1 MRVRQLYG
9 FVRRENKEK
18 SMRSSGCLR
27 HSFSVLSVSVLLLA
41 LSPVVRAQAGAEAGD
56 FSYAVPERVIIQDVT
71 VSGVEYIDPRVL
83 LDIVGLRKGD
93 TISLPGSEITAA
105 VKKLNSQNLFSSV
118 SINLAHREADHVV
131 LDIHLQEQPRISRIE
146 YVGVK
151 RGAKKDLEEK
161 LSLKAG
167 QQATEATLDQAKRV
181 IRKYYLDK
189 GFLRVK
195 VDARRQ
201 QDTLNL
207 NAVVVTFVVDRGK
220 KVKVK
225 EIDFEGNTAFKDSKL
240 RWKAFKK
247 TKRINWNIFNSKK
260 FIAERYKEDLGNLVD
275 YYNKYGYR
283 DAVVVRDS
291 VYDIS
296 DKRVGIKVWLDEGN
310 QYHLRD
316 VKWVGNTV
324 YPSPVLDQM
333 LGMGKSDVYDQE
345 LLHKRLF
352 VDENSVSTMYMDE
365 GYLFFNIQPVE
376 TDVSNDSVTL
386 EMRIMEGP
394 QATIS
399 AVEILGND
407 RTNEHVIRRELRT
420 YPGDLFSKTNIMRSM
435 RELAALGY
443 FNPETLGI
451 NPIPNVADGT
461 VKLQYTVEEKS
472 SDQLELS
479 AGWGAGMFVGT
490 LGLRFANFSIQNL
503 FKKEAWR
510 PIPTGDG
517 QSLSIHW
524 STNGTQYQSLNL
536 SFVEPWLGGR
546 KPTSLSLSFMYSKY
560 DYSKFLWNPSDDFFK
575 IIGGTMGI
583 GTRLKW
589 PDDFFTIYGELSY
602 QHFVLR
608 NWRDEF
614 IFSNGN
620 TNNLSFKVVWGR
632 NSVDQPIYPR
642 SGSNFSLSLQLTPPY
657 SYFNKKDYKSPDM
670 LPSERYKWIEYHK
683 WTAKAQWYAAL
694 WGDLVLYLGAH
705 MGYLGYYNKDVGY
718 SPFEGFDVGGDGLA
732 GYNYI
737 YGREAVGLRG
747 YANSSLTPRVQN
759 GARMANIYDKFTME
773 LRYPIIL
780 KPQSSIYVLLF
791 AEGGNAWYDL
801 NKFNPFEIHRSVGA
815 GVRVFLPMLGML
827 GFDIAYGFDPVIGNP
842 DANKWQP
849 HFLIGMPLQ

>member
-9 FVRRENKEK
+9 FARRENKEK

-27 HSFSVLSVSVLLLA
+27 HSFSVLIVSVLLLA

-93 TISLPGSEITAA
+93 TISLPGSEITTA

-118 SINLAHREADHVV
+118 SINLAHREANHVV

-201 QDTLNL
+201 RDTLNL

-260 FIAERYKEDLGNLVD
+260 FIAEKYKEDLGNLVD

-589 PDDFFTIYGELSY
+589 PDDFFTVYGELSY

-827 GFDIAYGFDPVIGNP
+827 GFDIAYGFDPVIGNA

>member
-1 MRVRQLYG
+1 M
-9 FVRRENKEK
+9 
-18 SMRSSGCLR
+18 R
-27 HSFSVLSVSVLLLA
+27 HSFSILSVGVLLLA
-41 LSPVVRAQAGAEAGD
+41 LLPGVRAQEGAGAGN
-56 FSYAVPERVIIQDVT
+56 FSYAVPERVVIQDVT

-118 SINLAHREADHVV
+118 SINLAHREADHVI

-146 YVGVK
+146 YEGVK
-151 RGAKKDLEEK
+151 RSAKKDLEEK

-195 VDARRQ
+195 VDVRRR

-260 FIAERYKEDLGNLVD
+260 FIAERYKEDLGNLID

-316 VKWVGNTV
+316 IKWVGNTV

-420 YPGDLFSKTNIMRSM
+420 YPGDLFSKTNIMRSL

-510 PIPTGDG
+510 PIPSGDG

-657 SYFNKKDYKSPDM
+657 SYFSKKDYKSPDM

-827 GFDIAYGFDPVIGNP
+827 GFDIAYGFDPVIGNA

>member
-1 MRVRQLYG
+1 M
-9 FVRRENKEK
+9 
-18 SMRSSGCLR
+18 R

-510 PIPTGDG
+510 PIPSGDG

-827 GFDIAYGFDPVIGNP
+827 GFDIAYGFDPVIGNA

>member
-1 MRVRQLYG
+1 M
-9 FVRRENKEK
+9 
-18 SMRSSGCLR
+18 R

-41 LSPVVRAQAGAEAGD
+41 LSPMVRAQAGAKAGD

-195 VDARRQ
+195 VDAHRQ

-220 KVKVK
+220 KVKIK

-260 FIAERYKEDLGNLVD
+260 FIAEKYKEDLGNLID

-291 VYDIS
+291 VYDMS

-345 LLHKRLF
+345 LLQKRLF

-510 PIPTGDG
+510 PIPSGDG

-705 MGYLGYYNKDVGY
+705 LGYLGYYNKDVGY

>member
-1 MRVRQLYG
+1 
-9 FVRRENKEK
+9 
-18 SMRSSGCLR
+18 MRSSGCLR

-41 LSPVVRAQAGAEAGD
+41 LSPMVRAQAGAEAGD

-71 VSGVEYIDPRVL
+71 VSGVEYIAPRVL

-151 RGAKKDLEEK
+151 RSARKDLEEK

-220 KVKVK
+220 KVKIK

-240 RWKAFKK
+240 RWKGFKK

-345 LLHKRLF
+345 LLQKRLF

-524 STNGTQYQSLNL
+524 STNGTQYQSLSL

-589 PDDFFTIYGELSY
+589 PDDFFTVYGELSY

-780 KPQSSIYVLLF
+780 KPQSSIYALLF

-849 HFLIGMPLQ
+849 HFLINMPLQ

>member
-510 PIPTGDG
+510 PIPSGDG

-657 SYFNKKDYKSPDM
+657 SYFSKKDYKSPDM

>member
-1 MRVRQLYG
+1 
-9 FVRRENKEK
+9 
-18 SMRSSGCLR
+18 MRSSGCLR

-41 LSPVVRAQAGAEAGD
+41 LSPMVRAQAGAEVGD

-220 KVKVK
+220 KVKIK

-260 FIAERYKEDLGNLVD
+260 FIAEKYKEDLGNLVD

-345 LLHKRLF
+345 LLQKRLF

-510 PIPTGDG
+510 PIPSGDG

-705 MGYLGYYNKDVGY
+705 LGYLGYYNKDVGY

>member
-1 MRVRQLYG
+1 
-9 FVRRENKEK
+9 
-18 SMRSSGCLR
+18 MRSSGRLNFLLR
-27 HSFSVLSVSVLLLA
+27 LLSIGVLLLA
-41 LSPVVRAQAGAEAGD
+41 LTVQAHAQKSEAD
-56 FSYAVPERVIIQDVT
+56 FSYATPRRVVIQDVT

-83 LDIVGLRKGD
+83 LQIVGLRKGD
-93 TISLPGSEITAA
+93 TISLPGNEITAA
-105 VKKLNSQNLFSSV
+105 VKKLYSQSLFSNV
-118 SINLAHREADHVV
+118 SINLAHQESDYVI
-131 LDIHLQEQPRISRIE
+131 LDIHVEEQPRISRIE

-151 RGAKKDLEEK
+151 RGARKDLGEK

-167 QQATEATLDQAKRV
+167 QQATEATLDQAKRT
-181 IRKYYLDK
+181 IEKYYLDK
-189 GFLRVK
+189 GYRHVK
-195 VDARRQ
+195 VSARKAVDAQ
-201 QDTLNL
+201 NQ
-207 NAVVVTFVVDRGK
+207 NAVVVTFEVERGK

-225 EIDFEGNTAFKDSKL
+225 EIEFVGNTAFKAGKL
-240 RWKAFKK
+240 RWKGFKK

-260 FIAERYKEDLGNLVD
+260 FIAENYKEDLKNLID
-275 YYNKYGYR
+275 YYNKHGYR

-291 VYDIS
+291 VYNIN
-296 DKRVGIKVWLDEGN
+296 DKRVGIKVWLDEGG
-310 QYHLRD
+310 QYHIRD

-324 YPSPVLDQM
+324 YPSPVLNQM
-333 LGMGKSDVYDQE
+333 LGMGASDVYDQE

-365 GYLFFNIQPVE
+365 GYLFFNVQPVE
-376 TDVSNDSVTL
+376 TNVANDSVTL
-386 EMRIMEGP
+386 EMRIVEGP

-399 AVEILGND
+399 EVEILGNN

-420 YPGDLFSKTNIMRSM
+420 YPGDLFSKTNIMRSL

-451 NPIPNVADGT
+451 NPVPNVSDGT

-472 SDQLELS
+472 ADQLELS

-490 LGLRFANFSIQNL
+490 LGVKFANFSVQRL

-510 PIPTGDG
+510 PIPSGDG

-524 STNGTQYQSLNL
+524 STNGTQYQSLNF

-546 KPTSLSLSFMYSKY
+546 KPTSLSLSFLYSKY
-560 DYSKFLWNPSDDFFK
+560 DYSKFLWNPSDDYFK
-575 IIGGTMGI
+575 IIGGAVGI
-583 GTRLKW
+583 GTRLQW
-589 PDDFFTIYGELSY
+589 PDDYFTIYGEVSY

-614 IFSNGN
+614 IFSNGR
-620 TNNLSFKVVWGR
+620 TNNLSLKLVWGR

-657 SYFNKKDYKSPDM
+657 SKFNGKDYSSPDM
-670 LPSERYKWIEYHK
+670 QPNERYKWIEYHK

-694 WGDLVLYLGAH
+694 WGDLVLFLNAQL
-705 MGYLGYYNKDVGY
+705 GYLGYYNKTVGY
-718 SPFEGFDVGGDGLA
+718 SPFEVFDVGGDGLA

-759 GARMANIYDKFTME
+759 GARMANIYDKFTVE

-780 KPQSSIYVLLF
+780 KPQSSIYALVF

-827 GFDIAYGFDPVIGNP
+827 GFDIAYGFDPVVGNP

>member
-9 FVRRENKEK
+9 FARRENKEK

-41 LSPVVRAQAGAEAGD
+41 LSPMVRAQAGAEAGD

-510 PIPTGDG
+510 PIPSGDG

>member
-1 MRVRQLYG
+1 MLLFVYAPRTQAQQT
-9 FVRRENKEK
+9 VRR
-18 SMRSSGCLR
+18 G
-27 HSFSVLSVSVLLLA
+27 A
-41 LSPVVRAQAGAEAGD
+41 LS
-56 FSYAVPERVIIQDVT
+56 YAAPERVVIQDVT
-71 VSGVEYIDPRVL
+71 ISGVEYIDPRVL
-83 LDIVGLRKGD
+83 LDIIGLRKGD
-93 TISLPGSEITAA
+93 TISVPGREVTAA
-105 VKKLNSQNLFSSV
+105 VKKLYAQNLFSNV

-131 LDIHLQEQPRISRIE
+131 LDIHLEEQPRISRIE
-146 YVGVK
+146 YKGVK
-151 RGAKKDLEEK
+151 RSARKDLEEK
-161 LSLKAG
+161 LTLKPG
-167 QQATEATLDQAKRV
+167 QQATESTLDQAKRT

-189 GFLRVK
+189 GFLRAK
-195 VDARRQ
+195 VDARRA
-201 QDTLNL
+201 QDTLNT
-207 NAVVVTFVVDRGK
+207 NAVVITFVVNRGK

-225 EIDFEGNTAFKDSKL
+225 EIEFEGNTAFKDSKL
-240 RWKAFKK
+240 RWKGFKK

-260 FIAERYKEDLGNLVD
+260 FIAENYKEDLHNLIN

-296 DKRVGIKVWLDEGN
+296 EKRVGIKVWLDEGR
-310 QYHLRD
+310 QYHIRD
-316 VKWVGNTV
+316 VHWIGNTV
-324 YPSPVLDQM
+324 YPAPVLDRV
-333 LGMGKSDVYDQE
+333 LGMGKSDIYDQE
-345 LLHKRLF
+345 MLQKRLL

-365 GYLFFNIQPVE
+365 GYLFFNVQPVE
-376 TDVSNDSVTL
+376 TDMTNDSVTL

-399 AVEILGND
+399 SVEILGND

-420 YPGDLFSKTNIMRSM
+420 YPGDLFSKTNIMRSL

-472 SDQLELS
+472 ADQLELS

-490 LGLRFANFSIQNL
+490 LGVRFTNFSLQSL
-503 FKKEAWR
+503 FKKDAWR
-510 PIPTGDG
+510 PIPSGDG

-524 STNGTQYQSLNL
+524 STNGTQYQSLNF

-575 IIGGTMGI
+575 IIGGALGI
-583 GTRLKW
+583 GTRLQW
-589 PDDFFTIYGELSY
+589 PDDFFTIYGEVAY

-614 IFSNGN
+614 IFSNGR
-620 TNNLSFKVVWGR
+620 TNNLSLKLVWGR

-657 SYFNKKDYKSPDM
+657 SYFTKKDFTSPVM
-670 LPSERYKWIEYHK
+670 PPSERYKWIEYHK

-694 WGDLVLYLGAH
+694 WGDLVLYLNSQ
-705 MGYLGYYNKDVGY
+705 MGYLGYYNKDIGY
-718 SPFEGFDVGGDGLA
+718 SPFEGFDLGGDGLA
-732 GYNYI
+732 GYNFL
-737 YGREAVGLRG
+737 YGRESIGLRG

-759 GARMANIYDKFTME
+759 GARMANIYDKFTVE
-773 LRYPIIL
+773 LRYPIVL

-801 NKFNPFEIHRSVGA
+801 NKFNPFDIHRSVGA

-827 GFDIAYGFDPVIGNP
+827 GFDIGYGFDPVIGNP

-849 HFLIGMPLQ
+849 HFLIGMPIQ

>member
-260 FIAERYKEDLGNLVD
+260 FIAERYKEDLGNLID

-316 VKWVGNTV
+316 IKWVGNTV

-510 PIPTGDG
+510 PIPSGDG

-827 GFDIAYGFDPVIGNP
+827 GFDIAYGFDPVIGNA

>member
-1 MRVRQLYG
+1 MG
-9 FVRRENKEK
+9 A
-18 SMRSSGCLR
+18 G
-27 HSFSVLSVSVLLLA
+27 VLLLVCAPQIHAQESVRAGA
-41 LSPVVRAQAGAEAGD
+41 LS
-56 FSYAVPERVIIQDVT
+56 YASPERVVIQDVT

-83 LDIVGLRKGD
+83 LDIIGLRKGD
-93 TISLPGSEITAA
+93 TISIPGREITAA
-105 VKKLNSQNLFSSV
+105 VKKLYAQNLFSSV
-118 SINLAHREADHVV
+118 SISVAHREADHVV
-131 LDIHLQEQPRISRIE
+131 LDVHLEEQPRISRIE
-146 YVGVK
+146 YEGVK

-161 LSLKAG
+161 LTLKPG
-167 QQATEATLDQAKRV
+167 QQATEATLDQAKRT

-189 GFLRVK
+189 GYLHAK
-195 VDARRQ
+195 VDARQ
-201 QDTLNL
+201 TQDTLNA

-220 KVKVK
+220 KIKIK
-225 EIDFEGNTAFKDSKL
+225 EIEFEGNTAFKDSKL
-240 RWKAFKK
+240 RWKGFKK

-260 FIAERYKEDLGNLVD
+260 FIAENYKEDLHNLIN

-283 DAVVVRDS
+283 DAVVLRDS
-291 VYDIS
+291 VYEIS
-296 DKRVGIKVWLDEGN
+296 DNRVGIKVWLDEGA
-310 QYHLRD
+310 QYHIRD
-316 VKWVGNTV
+316 VHWIGNTV
-324 YPSPVLDQM
+324 YPSPVLDRV
-333 LGMGKSDVYDQE
+333 LGLGKSDVYDQE
-345 LLHKRLF
+345 MLQKRLYI
-352 VDENSVSTMYMDE
+352 DENSISTLYMDD
-365 GYLFFNIQPVE
+365 GYLFFNVQPVE
-376 TDVSNDSVTL
+376 TEMSNDSVTL
-386 EMRIMEGP
+386 EMRIVEGP

-399 AVEILGND
+399 SVEILGND

-420 YPGDLFSKTNIMRSM
+420 YPGDLFSKTNIMRSL

-472 SDQLELS
+472 ADQLELS

-490 LGLRFANFSIQNL
+490 LGLRFTNFSLQNF

-510 PIPTGDG
+510 PIPSGDG
-517 QSLSIHW
+517 QRLSIHW
-524 STNGTQYQSLNL
+524 STNGRQYQSFNF

-546 KPTSLSLSFMYSKY
+546 KPTGLSLSFVYSKY
-560 DYSKFLWNPSDDFFK
+560 DYSQFLWNPSDDFFK
-575 IIGGTMGI
+575 IIGGSMGI
-583 GTRLKW
+583 GTRLQW

-614 IFSNGN
+614 IFSNGR
-620 TNNLSFKVVWGR
+620 TNNLSLKLVWGR

-657 SYFNKKDYKSPDM
+657 SYFSKKDFTSPDM
-670 LPSERYKWIEYHK
+670 PASERYKWIEYHK

-694 WGDLVLYLGAH
+694 WGDLVLYLNAQL
-705 MGYLGYYNKDVGY
+705 GYLGCYNPKVGY
-718 SPFEGFDVGGDGLA
+718 SPFEGFDLGGDGMA
-732 GYNYI
+732 GYNFL
-737 YGREAVGLRG
+737 YGREAIGLRG

-759 GARMANIYDKFTME
+759 GARMANIYDKFTIE
-773 LRYPIIL
+773 LRYPIVL

-791 AEGGNAWYDL
+791 AEGGNAWYEL

-827 GFDIAYGFDPVIGNP
+827 GFDIGYGFDPVIGNP
-842 DANKWQP
+842 DAHKWQP

>member
-1 MRVRQLYG
+1 
-9 FVRRENKEK
+9 
-18 SMRSSGCLR
+18 MRSSGCLR

-41 LSPVVRAQAGAEAGD
+41 LSPMVRAQAGAEAGD

-151 RGAKKDLEEK
+151 RSAKKDLEEK

-220 KVKVK
+220 KVKIK

-345 LLHKRLF
+345 LLQKRLF

-510 PIPTGDG
+510 PIPSGDG

-705 MGYLGYYNKDVGY
+705 LGYLGYYNKDVGY

>member
-1 MRVRQLYG
+1 
-9 FVRRENKEK
+9 
-18 SMRSSGCLR
+18 MRSSGCLR

-41 LSPVVRAQAGAEAGD
+41 LSPMVRAQAGAEAGD

-151 RGAKKDLEEK
+151 RSAKKDLEEK

-189 GFLRVK
+189 GFLRVR

-220 KVKVK
+220 KVKIK

-260 FIAERYKEDLGNLVD
+260 FIAERYKEDLGNLID

-589 PDDFFTIYGELSY
+589 PDDFFTVYGELSY

-670 LPSERYKWIEYHK
+670 LPNERYKWIEYHK

-827 GFDIAYGFDPVIGNP
+827 GFDIAYGFDPVIGNV

>member
-1 MRVRQLYG
+1 
-9 FVRRENKEK
+9 
-18 SMRSSGCLR
+18 MRSSGCLR

-41 LSPVVRAQAGAEAGD
+41 LSPMVRAQAGAEAGD

-151 RGAKKDLEEK
+151 RSARKDLEEK

-220 KVKVK
+220 KVKIK

-240 RWKAFKK
+240 RWKGFKK

-345 LLHKRLF
+345 LLQKRLF

-524 STNGTQYQSLNL
+524 STNGTQYQSLSL

-589 PDDFFTIYGELSY
+589 PDDFFTVYGELSY

-780 KPQSSIYVLLF
+780 KPQSSIYALLF
-791 AEGGNAWYDL
+791 VEGGNAWYDL

>member
-9 FVRRENKEK
+9 FARRENKEK

-41 LSPVVRAQAGAEAGD
+41 LSSRVRAQAGAEAGD

-260 FIAERYKEDLGNLVD
+260 FIAEKYKEDLGNLVD

-589 PDDFFTIYGELSY
+589 PDDFFTVYGELSY

-827 GFDIAYGFDPVIGNP
+827 GFDIAYGFDPVIGNA

>member
-1 MRVRQLYG
+1 
-9 FVRRENKEK
+9 
-18 SMRSSGCLR
+18 MRSSGCLR
-27 HSFSVLSVSVLLLA
+27 HSFSILSVGVLLLA
-41 LSPVVRAQAGAEAGD
+41 LLPGVRAQEGAGAGN
-56 FSYAVPERVIIQDVT
+56 FSYAVPERVVIQDVT

-118 SINLAHREADHVV
+118 SINLAHREADHVI

-146 YVGVK
+146 YEGVK
-151 RGAKKDLEEK
+151 RSAKKDLEEK

-195 VDARRQ
+195 VDVRRR

-260 FIAERYKEDLGNLVD
+260 FIAERYKEDLGNLID

-316 VKWVGNTV
+316 IKWVGNTV

-386 EMRIMEGP
+386 EMRIVEGP

-420 YPGDLFSKTNIMRSM
+420 YPGDLFSKTNIMRSL

-589 PDDFFTIYGELSY
+589 PDDFFTVYGELSY

-827 GFDIAYGFDPVIGNP
+827 GFDIAYGFDPVIGNA

>member
-1 MRVRQLYG
+1 M
-9 FVRRENKEK
+9 
-18 SMRSSGCLR
+18 R

-589 PDDFFTIYGELSY
+589 PDDFFTVYGELSY

-827 GFDIAYGFDPVIGNP
+827 GFDIAYGFDPVIGNA

>member
-9 FVRRENKEK
+9 FARRENKEK

-195 VDARRQ
+195 VDERRQ

-589 PDDFFTIYGELSY
+589 PDDFFTVYGELSY

-780 KPQSSIYVLLF
+780 KPQSSIYALLF

-827 GFDIAYGFDPVIGNP
+827 GFDIAYGFDPVIGNA

>member
-1 MRVRQLYG
+1 
-9 FVRRENKEK
+9 
-18 SMRSSGCLR
+18 MRSSGCLR

-41 LSPVVRAQAGAEAGD
+41 LSPMVRAQAGAKAGD

-195 VDARRQ
+195 VDAHRQ

-220 KVKVK
+220 KVKIK

-260 FIAERYKEDLGNLVD
+260 FIAEKYKEDLGNLID

-291 VYDIS
+291 VYDMS

-345 LLHKRLF
+345 LLQKRLF

-510 PIPTGDG
+510 PIPSGDG

-705 MGYLGYYNKDVGY
+705 LGYLGYYNKDVGY

-780 KPQSSIYVLLF
+780 KPQSSIYALLF

>member
-376 TDVSNDSVTL
+376 TEVSNDSVTL

-510 PIPTGDG
+510 PIPSGDG

-747 YANSSLTPRVQN
+747 YSNSSLTPRVQN

>member
-1 MRVRQLYG
+1 
-9 FVRRENKEK
+9 
-18 SMRSSGCLR
+18 MRSSGCLR

-41 LSPVVRAQAGAEAGD
+41 LSPMVRAQAGAEAGD

-131 LDIHLQEQPRISRIE
+131 LDVHLQEQPRISRIE

-151 RGAKKDLEEK
+151 RSAKKDLEEK

-220 KVKVK
+220 KVKIK

-260 FIAERYKEDLGNLVD
+260 FIAEKYKEDLGNLVD

-345 LLHKRLF
+345 LLQKRLF

-490 LGLRFANFSIQNL
+490 LGVRFANFSIQNL

-510 PIPTGDG
+510 PIPSGDG

-780 KPQSSIYVLLF
+780 KPQSSIYALLF
-791 AEGGNAWYDL
+791 VEGGNAWYDL

>member
-1 MRVRQLYG
+1 
-9 FVRRENKEK
+9 
-18 SMRSSGCLR
+18 MRSSGCLR

-41 LSPVVRAQAGAEAGD
+41 LSPMVRAQAGAEAGD

-151 RGAKKDLEEK
+151 RSAKKDLEEK

-189 GFLRVK
+189 GFLRVR

-220 KVKVK
+220 KVKIK

-345 LLHKRLF
+345 LLQKRLF

-510 PIPTGDG
+510 PIPSGDG

-827 GFDIAYGFDPVIGNP
+827 GFDIAYGFDPVIGNA

>member
-260 FIAERYKEDLGNLVD
+260 FIAERYKEDLGNLID

-510 PIPTGDG
+510 PIPSGDG

-827 GFDIAYGFDPVIGNP
+827 GFDIAYGFDPVIGNA

>member
-9 FVRRENKEK
+9 FARRENKEK

-167 QQATEATLDQAKRV
+167 QQATEATLDQAKLV

-510 PIPTGDG
+510 PIPSGDG

-827 GFDIAYGFDPVIGNP
+827 GFDIAYGFDPVIGNA

>member
-1 MRVRQLYG
+1 
-9 FVRRENKEK
+9 
-18 SMRSSGCLR
+18 MRSSGCLR

-260 FIAERYKEDLGNLVD
+260 FIAERYREDLGNLVD

-510 PIPTGDG
+510 PIPSGDG

-827 GFDIAYGFDPVIGNP
+827 GFDIAYGFDPVIGNA

>member
-1 MRVRQLYG
+1 
-9 FVRRENKEK
+9 
-18 SMRSSGCLR
+18 MRSSGCLR

-41 LSPVVRAQAGAEAGD
+41 LSPMVRAQAGAEAGD

-151 RGAKKDLEEK
+151 RSAKKDLEEK

-189 GFLRVK
+189 GFLRVR

-207 NAVVVTFVVDRGK
+207 NAVVVIFVVDRGK
-220 KVKVK
+220 KVKIK

-345 LLHKRLF
+345 LLQKRLF

-510 PIPTGDG
+510 PIPSGDG

-801 NKFNPFEIHRSVGA
+801 NRFNPFEIHRSVGA

-827 GFDIAYGFDPVIGNP
+827 GFDIAYGFDPVIGNA

>member
-1 MRVRQLYG
+1 
-9 FVRRENKEK
+9 
-18 SMRSSGCLR
+18 MRSSGCLR

-41 LSPVVRAQAGAEAGD
+41 LSPMVRAQAGAKAGD

-195 VDARRQ
+195 VDAHRQ

-220 KVKVK
+220 KVKIK

-260 FIAERYKEDLGNLVD
+260 FIAEKYKEDLGNLID

-291 VYDIS
+291 VYDMS

-345 LLHKRLF
+345 LLQKRLF

-510 PIPTGDG
+510 PIPSGDG

-705 MGYLGYYNKDVGY
+705 LGYLGYYNKDVGY

>member
-9 FVRRENKEK
+9 FARRENKEK

-510 PIPTGDG
+510 PIPSGDG

-642 SGSNFSLSLQLTPPY
+642 SGPNFSLSLQLTPPY

-827 GFDIAYGFDPVIGNP
+827 GFDIAYGFDPVIGNA

>member
-9 FVRRENKEK
+9 FARRENKEK

-41 LSPVVRAQAGAEAGD
+41 LSPMVRAQAGAEAGD

-589 PDDFFTIYGELSY
+589 PDDFFTVYGELSY

-827 GFDIAYGFDPVIGNP
+827 GFDIAYGFDPVIGNA

>member
-9 FVRRENKEK
+9 FARRENKEK

-510 PIPTGDG
+510 PIPSGDG

-827 GFDIAYGFDPVIGNP
+827 GFDIAYGFDPVIGNA

>member
-9 FVRRENKEK
+9 FARRENKEK

-41 LSPVVRAQAGAEAGD
+41 LSPMVRAQAGAEAGD

-827 GFDIAYGFDPVIGNP
+827 GFDIAYGFDPVIGNA

>member
-1 MRVRQLYG
+1 
-9 FVRRENKEK
+9 
-18 SMRSSGCLR
+18 MRSSGCLR

-41 LSPVVRAQAGAEAGD
+41 LSPRVRAQAGTEAGD

-201 QDTLNL
+201 QDTLNF

-589 PDDFFTIYGELSY
+589 PDDFFTVYGELSY

-670 LPSERYKWIEYHK
+670 LPSERYKWVEYHK

>member
-1 MRVRQLYG
+1 
-9 FVRRENKEK
+9 
-18 SMRSSGCLR
+18 MRSSGCLR

-41 LSPVVRAQAGAEAGD
+41 LSPMVRAQAGAEAGD

-151 RGAKKDLEEK
+151 RSARKDLEEK

-220 KVKVK
+220 KVKIK

-240 RWKAFKK
+240 RWKGFKK

-345 LLHKRLF
+345 LLQKRLF

-524 STNGTQYQSLNL
+524 STNGTQYQSLSL

-589 PDDFFTIYGELSY
+589 PDDFFTVYGELSY

-780 KPQSSIYVLLF
+780 KPQSSIYALLF

-849 HFLIGMPLQ
+849 HFLINMPLQ

>member
-9 FVRRENKEK
+9 FARRENKEK

-589 PDDFFTIYGELSY
+589 PDDFFTVYGELSY

-827 GFDIAYGFDPVIGNP
+827 GFDIAYGFDPVIGNA

>member
-9 FVRRENKEK
+9 FARRENKEK

-260 FIAERYKEDLGNLVD
+260 FIAEKYKEDLGNLVD

-589 PDDFFTIYGELSY
+589 PDDFFTVYGELSY

-827 GFDIAYGFDPVIGNP
+827 GFDIAYGFDPVIGNA

>member
-1 MRVRQLYG
+1 
-9 FVRRENKEK
+9 
-18 SMRSSGCLR
+18 MRSSGCLR
-27 HSFSVLSVSVLLLA
+27 HSFSILSVGVLLLA
-41 LSPVVRAQAGAEAGD
+41 LLPGVRAQEGAGAGN
-56 FSYAVPERVIIQDVT
+56 FSYAVPERVVIQDVT

-118 SINLAHREADHVV
+118 SINLAHREADHVI

-146 YVGVK
+146 YEGVK
-151 RGAKKDLEEK
+151 RSAKKDLEEK

-195 VDARRQ
+195 VDVRRR

-260 FIAERYKEDLGNLVD
+260 FIAERYKEDLGNLID

-316 VKWVGNTV
+316 IKWVGNTV

-420 YPGDLFSKTNIMRSM
+420 YPGDLFSKTNIMRSL

-510 PIPTGDG
+510 PIPSGDG

-657 SYFNKKDYKSPDM
+657 SYFSKKDYKSPDM

-827 GFDIAYGFDPVIGNP
+827 GFDIAYGFDPVIGNA

>member
-9 FVRRENKEK
+9 FARRENKEK

-41 LSPVVRAQAGAEAGD
+41 LSPMVRAQAGAEAGD

>member
-9 FVRRENKEK
+9 FARRENKEK
-18 SMRSSGCLR
+18 SMRSSGCFR

-41 LSPVVRAQAGAEAGD
+41 LSPIVRAQAGAEAGD

-71 VSGVEYIDPRVL
+71 VSGVDYIDPRVL

-345 LLHKRLF
+345 LLQKRLF

-479 AGWGAGMFVGT
+479 AGWGGGMFVGT

-560 DYSKFLWNPSDDFFK
+560 DYSKLLWKPSDDFFK

-589 PDDFFTIYGELSY
+589 PDDFFTVYGELSY

-827 GFDIAYGFDPVIGNP
+827 GFDIAYGFDPVIGNAN
-842 DANKWQP
+842 ANKWQP